1 MIGIFLILAGCQYA
15 IYATTNKIMA
25 ILFSVGCIEVGN
37 HAERILLRIYK
48 QIQIH
53 NNLFLIAQMKQFFQK
68 SYLI

>member
-1 MIGIFLILAGCQYA
+1 
-15 IYATTNKIMA
+15 MA
-25 ILFSVGCIEVGN
+25 ILFSMGCIEVGN

-53 NNLFLIAQMKQFFQK
+53 NNLLWIAQMKQFFQK